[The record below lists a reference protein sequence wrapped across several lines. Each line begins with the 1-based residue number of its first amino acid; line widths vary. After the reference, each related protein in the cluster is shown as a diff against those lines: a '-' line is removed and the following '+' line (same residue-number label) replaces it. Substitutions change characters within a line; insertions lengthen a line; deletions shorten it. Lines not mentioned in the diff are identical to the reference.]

1 MIIFPFLTVAP
12 ALSGLKRLHI
22 CEKLFSVADCLIRV
36 SELEEIISYVG
47 SQCFLKNSQRIKLA
61 TDEIPSLNEATIE

>member
-1 MIIFPFLTVAP
+1 M
-12 ALSGLKRLHI
+12 
-22 CEKLFSVADCLIRV
+22 

-47 SQCFLKNSQRIKLA
+47 FQCFLKNSQRMKLA